1 MKHWD
6 QVAKIKRLK
15 SIRSNYNR
23 KQNHIYNL
31 YTRNKQK
38 KTLNIYK
45 KKKNKYIYIYDIDI
59 W

>member
-45 KKKNKYIYIYDIDI
+45 KKYIYIYIYDIDI